1 MPLNLDISERFIVT
15 LIFQE
20 RYLPQFFHTSRVAFP
35 SYLHYK
41 ALNFRRTLS
50 FITHQSSVSENVK
63 TYKWVVK
70 MLGNFFFQPTWIG
83 VKKSSEENKKHD
95 RNNWRWALH
104 QTQRTMTISVKWHA
118 LNWLLICTGCRYF
131 VSFSRLEG

>member
-20 RYLPQFFHTSRVAFP
+20 RYLPQFFHTSRVAFR
-35 SYLHYK
+35 SYLHVK

-70 MLGNFFFQPTWIG
+70 MLGIFFFSTHVDW
-83 VKKSSEENKKHD
+83 SEEKQRRKQKND